1 MTSQFWLRRWTSI
14 WFLYLIATD
23 MITFVCHSWS
33 NNQTCSKGTL
43 MLKRFLAC
51 GSWNLIVLLPWYL
64 IRRPISIY
72 WNSYFAWR
80 NKPNETHSFFY
91 SWTVTLCF
99 LFYSLKSRWPGWIL
113 MHGNWLVDQNA
124 FILNLHVNFTQRHSS
139 HAYWCC
145 KTARKRGNVGEP
157 SQFCRI
163 FNRLD
168 AFFCQLTQLISYV
181 SWDILT
187 LVMKISTWKRKPL
200 SSLLANHSPFCLP
213 MYFS

>member
-1 MTSQFWLRRWTSI
+1 MTSQFWLRRSTSI

-72 WNSYFAWR
+72 RNSYFAWR

-99 LFYSLKSRWPGWIL
+99 FVLFPEVSVARMNFNAWKLV
-113 MHGNWLVDQNA
+113 NW
-124 FILNLHVNFTQRHSS
+124 S
-139 HAYWCC
+139 
-145 KTARKRGNVGEP
+145 KR
-157 SQFCRI
+157 I
-163 FNRLD
+163 
-168 AFFCQLTQLISYV
+168 
-181 SWDILT
+181 
-187 LVMKISTWKRKPL
+187 
-200 SSLLANHSPFCLP
+200 
-213 MYFS
+213 YFKLER